1 MDVVTTHSP
10 AHLSAQSKALMR
22 PGAAKSQPGLEAS
35 ARKAATEFE
44 AVFLTTMLEGMFS
57 GLKTEP
63 PFGGGHGEKI
73 YRSMMVGEYAKEIAR
88 SGGLG
93 IADHVYREIIAA
105 QEATGQ

>member
-1 MDVVTTHSP
+1 MDVVASHSP
-10 AHLSAQSKALMR
+10 AHLSAQSKAMLR
-22 PGAAKSQPGLEAS
+22 PGASSPRSDLEAS

-44 AVFLTTMLEGMFS
+44 SVFLTTMLEGMFS

-63 PFGGGHGEKI
+63 PFGGGHSEKI